1 MNELQTLVTLF
12 DNYASS
18 NGFVFAH
25 GTRAFTNLKTNEAT
39 TNKFIHLYEMD
50 IVPVK
55 QGELYLNLA
64 NFRGTFFMGM
74 KSVISETFYQ
84 GNNDPSGLTYRF
96 DKYFVPLYDDMTS
109 FINQLNNCSE
119 IDLTVSQITKRVNYM
134 DANMDGYLIDFSAN
148 LDV

>member
-1 MNELQTLVTLF
+1 MNELQTLVNTF

-39 TNKFIHLYEMD
+39 TDKFLHLYEVD

-55 QGELYLNLA
+55 QGQLYLNLA
-64 NFRGTFFMGM
+64 NFRGTFFLGM
-74 KSVISETFYQ
+74 KSIISETFYQ
-84 GNNDPSGLTYRF
+84 GNNDPAGLNYRF
-96 DKYFVPLYDDMTS
+96 DKYFVPLYNDMVN
-109 FINQLNNCSE
+109 FINQLNVCDDF
-119 IDLTVSQITKRVNYM
+119 DLTVGNITKRVNYM
-134 DANMDGYLIDFSAN
+134 DANMDGYLIDFTIN